1 MNVMSTQKH
10 VTPAD
15 FGATREISPRFWS
28 WWERDQILLSFYDDE
43 RDPRPYT
50 IRFFDETQ
58 IEGMT
63 LTQLE
68 KLHAIIGKALECQQ
82 AMLQQKQEARK
93 KEKQNANS

>member
-1 MNVMSTQKH
+1 MSEAHKNL
-10 VTPAD
+10 TPAD

-28 WWERDQILLSFYDDE
+28 WWASDQILLSFYDDE

-68 KLHAIIGKALECQQ
+68 KLHAIIGKALECRK
-82 AMLQQKQEARK
+82 AMLRQQQRK
-93 KEKQNANS
+93 HREEEQNANS